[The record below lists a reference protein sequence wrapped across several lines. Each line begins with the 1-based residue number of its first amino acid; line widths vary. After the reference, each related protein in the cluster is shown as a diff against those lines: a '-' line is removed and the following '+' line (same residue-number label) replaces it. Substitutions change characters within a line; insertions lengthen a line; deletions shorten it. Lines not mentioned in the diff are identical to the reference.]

1 MSYKYDFKKL
11 FVLDMANNHQ
21 GSVVH
26 GKNIIIEAAKS
37 VEQSGLQNDG
47 VRFAIKFQFRD
58 LPNFVHIADRENTKN
73 KHVPRFLSTMLSW
86 SDYSTLADFAKSK
99 GFITICTPFDENSV
113 DRISEIGFDILKI
126 ASCSANDWPLLEK
139 AVSANLPIIASTGGL
154 VHPEIDKLVSFLTHR
169 GSDFSLMHCVS
180 IYPTP
185 TENCNLLNIRDLKRR
200 FRNLT
205 IGWSTHE
212 NQDDTDPIIA
222 ARALGAEMFE
232 RHIGLETDEIKLN
245 GYSSNPQ
252 QLTKWFAAFKKA
264 ETLLG
269 YSERQAPLEIEI
281 SALNSLKRGV
291 FAKKNIKAGQELTVE
306 NTYFAFPCGPDQASS
321 AEFKSGQTVTRDFE
335 KDMPILGEGIDKQTF
350 DYDESNFK
358 HEIHKVKAILNYA
371 NIKLGIDFETE
382 FSHHYGRE
390 KFSEVGTVLITVL
403 NREYAKKILVQ
414 LPSQRHPSHFH
425 KQKEE
430 TFIVMWGSL
439 EVFVE
444 GELFKL
450 LPGQKLTVP
459 RGAWH
464 SFSSKTGCV
473 FEEISTTA
481 IDGDSFYKD
490 EKINK
495 LLRTQRKTKVD
506 NWGRFEI

>member
-1 MSYKYDFKKL
+1 MNHEFDFKKL

-21 GSVVH
+21 GILSH
-26 GKNIIIEAAKS
+26 GKNIITEAANA
-37 VEQSGLQNDG
+37 VEKSGLKNDG
-47 VRFAIKFQFRD
+47 VRFGIKFQFRD
-58 LPNFVHIADRENTKN
+58 LPNFIHIEERKKTNN
-73 KHVPRFLSTMLSW
+73 KHVPRFLSTMLTW
-86 SDYSTLADFAKSK
+86 DDYFELANFAKSK
-99 GFITICTPFDENSV
+99 GFLTICTPFDENSV
-113 DRISEIGFDILKI
+113 DRIQEIGFDILKI

-139 AVSANLPIIASTGGL
+139 SVSANLPIIASTGGL
-154 VHPEIDKLVSFLTHR
+154 VHAEIDKLVSFLTHR

-180 IYPTP
+180 IYPTAS
-185 TENCNLLNIRDLKRR
+185 EQCNLSNIRDLKRR
-200 FRNLT
+200 YRNLT

-245 GYSSNPQ
+245 GYSSNPE
-252 QLTKWFAAFKKA
+252 QLVKWFSAFKKI

-269 YSERQAPLEIEI
+269 FSERQSPLDVEV

-291 FAKKNIKAGQELTVE
+291 FAKSNIKIGQQLTAE
-306 NTYFAFPCGPDQASS
+306 NTYFAFPCGPEQTSS
-321 AEFKSGQTVTRDFE
+321 SELRLGQTVMHNIE
-335 KDMPILGEGIDKQTF
+335 KDKPILNKYLNHETCV
-350 DYDESNFK
+350 YDVTKFK
-358 HEIHKVKAILNYA
+358 HQIHKVKAILNYA

-382 FSHHYGRE
+382 FSHHYGRD
-390 KFSEVGTVLITVL
+390 KFSEIGTVLISVL

-414 LPSQRHPSHFH
+414 LPNQKHPAHFH
-425 KQKEE
+425 KLKEE
-430 TFIVMWGSL
+430 TFIVIWGSL
-439 EVFVE
+439 DVYVE

-450 LPGQKLTVP
+450 RPGQKLTVP

-464 SFSSKTGCV
+464 SFSSESGCV

-490 EKINK
+490 ENINK
-495 LLRTQRKTKVD
+495 LSRTQRKTKVD